1 MKIIPVF
8 SSALCFLF
16 FLLVTPTPDNSI
28 STLDASTIDIS
39 NRTCRKCAEDS
50 KTFSYDF
57 CISSLQTIPVSH
69 VTNLHGLAIIG
80 MELALENAT
89 NTISTIKYLL
99 TCGALDHFA
108 VAALQDCLELYSDA
122 LVTIVDAAAAFLTE
136 HYSVAEV
143 KVSAVMEASTTC
155 EEGFSE
161 KKGVVSPLT
170 EENNNL
176 FQLSDIALCII
187 HMISLA
193 AFSSMEMAIVLKFA
207 SF

>member
-1 MKIIPVF
+1 MKLIPVF
-8 SSALCFLF
+8 SFALCFLF
-16 FLLVTPTPDNSI
+16 FLLVTPTPDKSI
-28 STLDASTIDIS
+28 STGLDASTIDIS

-89 NTISTIKYLL
+89 NTISTIKYLQ
-99 TCGALDHFA
+99 TCGTLDSFAL
-108 VAALQDCLELYSDA
+108 AALQDCLELYEDT
-122 LVTIVDAAAAFLTE
+122 LVTIVDAVAAFLTE

-193 AFSSMEMAIVLKFA
+193 ACK
-207 SF
+207 